1 MSQPSSCRRGSG
13 SAQGWAALGTSPI
26 VDVHLVYDRK
36 VVDRELFAA
45 VDSPL
50 QFVFDRTSSCGLDG
64 QQQCL
69 AVSLSAA
76 TRWIA
81 APADEL
87 IAMAT
92 GEIARLFP
100 DAAAGRMIDG
110 VVIRERAPRLPA
122 ARARRSCAQP
132 LAPVAGLYLAG
143 AWTDTGW
150 PATMEGAVRSG
161 IAAADAISSDF
172 ASRSALA
179 SRV

>member
-1 MSQPSSCRRGSG
+1 M
-13 SAQGWAALGTSPI
+13 
-26 VDVHLVYDRK
+26 HLVYDRK

-81 APADEL
+81 APADARL

-92 GEIARLFP
+92 GEIARLFS
-100 DAAAGRMIDG
+100 DAAAGRVIDG
-110 VVIRERAPRLPA
+110 VVIRERAATFAGRPGTAKLRPTSH
-122 ARARRSCAQP
+122 ARRRALPRRSMDRHR
-132 LAPVAGLYLAG
+132 LAG
-143 AWTDTGW
+143 DDGGRRTQRYRRRRCHLERLRQSLG
-150 PATMEGAVRSG
+150 
-161 IAAADAISSDF
+161 
-172 ASRSALA
+172 SRF
-179 SRV
+179 RV